1 MGLFSTLKLPYK
13 IKLLIRNPS
22 CSWQC
27 CSNGQLVAESMLF
40 MFMKIPIKN
49 IMDPSMRIFLS
60 EILILT
66 EEQVRL
72 SGPIEEQITRLFIY
86 IKNWWSVSQWCL
98 CLSPMTDTRSLL
110 RISVGKLQE
119 SPNNYVHDYR

>member
-1 MGLFSTLKLPYK
+1 
-13 IKLLIRNPS
+13 
-22 CSWQC
+22 
-27 CSNGQLVAESMLF
+27 MLF

-72 SGPIEEQITRLFIY
+72 SGPIEEQITRLYIY
-86 IKNWWSVSQWCL
+86 IKNW
-98 CLSPMTDTRSLL
+98 
-110 RISVGKLQE
+110 
-119 SPNNYVHDYR
+119 